1 MDNRN
6 NKSIRIG
13 DVLQE
18 LGYIGEE
25 EIEKALAY
33 QKEHKNIRMG
43 GALIALDLITES
55 QMLEALSERMHY
67 PLLSVSEIAVDEK
80 ALKLLPAAIAEKYTI
95 LPYQVKED
103 VLFVLVN
110 DPLDYYG
117 IEDSRQIVGMD
128 LRIGLCEKEELVKAI
143 PYYYSKVSAQRAAK
157 KASAGRE
164 AEQEILEIRLEDGE
178 DDTPIINLLNSLLI
192 RAYNSNVSDIHIE
205 PFESKTNV
213 RMRLDGVV
221 SDFMTL
227 QKNIHNPLVARIKI
241 ISDLDI
247 AEHRVPQD
255 GHFRRMI
262 EGFNLNVRVSIIPT
276 VFGEKV
282 VLRLLSN
289 NAVVDHE
296 ELYGMTQEKYEIAK
310 KMLRSP
316 HGIIFITG
324 PTGSGKS
331 TTLYMMLE
339 RQAKQNVNISTIED
353 PVEKNIARLNQMQVN
368 QMAGLTFSTGLRALL
383 RQDPDIIMVGET
395 RDEETAKIA
404 VRAAITGHLVFST
417 LHTNDAASAVAR
429 LKDMGVESYLVAGA
443 LVGVIAQRLVRK
455 LCPACSEWGEMDETA
470 EMNLKRKFPKI
481 KKAKGCRM
489 CNFTGYKGRVAIHE
503 MLIVDKKMRQMISQD
518 ASIDD
523 IKDYASQELG
533 METLRESA
541 LALLEQGVTSVEEVL
556 KVAYYD

>member
-25 EIEKALAY
+25 EIEKALAF

-470 EMNLKRKFPKI
+470 EMNLKRKLPKI

>member
-43 GALIALDLITES
+43 GALIALDFITES

-143 PYYYSKVSAQRAAK
+143 PYYYSKVSAQRAAR

-289 NAVVDHE
+289 NTVVDNE
-296 ELYGMTQEKYEIAK
+296 EIYGMTQEKYEIAK

-395 RDEETAKIA
+395 RDEETAQIA

-429 LKDMGVESYLVAGA
+429 LKDMGVESYLVSGA

-455 LCPACSEWGEMDETA
+455 LCPACSEWGEMDEIA
-470 EMNLKRKFPKI
+470 EMNLKRKLPKI
-481 KKAKGCRM
+481 KKVKGCRM

-503 MLIVDKKMRQMISQD
+503 MLMVDKKMRQMISQD

-523 IKDYASQELG
+523 IKDYASRELG

-541 LALLEQGVTSVEEVL
+541 LTLLEQGITSVEEVL
-556 KVAYYD
+556 KVAYYE